1 MPSWGATFLHFW
13 FYAHPTPPETM
24 LIHNLRKSFPSDAVV
39 KNLLA
44 KAGDPRDTGLIPG
57 WGRFPGGGNGNPLRY
72 SCLEN
77 SMDRG
82 AWWVTVHG
90 ATKRRTRLSAHTHTH
105 THTLHKIK
113 NYSKLTISSVASGPF
128 SLPKILFPSPSSM
141 YPNSVQMSHLKKM
154 LLSWSRVDLQCCV
167 NFYSTKISTVNFY
180 CSDSVMHILF
190 HIFSIMVYH
199 QMVNIVPC
207 AIQ

>member
-90 ATKRRTRLSAHTHTH
+90 ATKRRTRVSARTHTHTH

-128 SLPKILFPSPSSM
+128 SLPKILFLPL
-141 YPNSVQMSHLKKM
+141 HLCIPTQFRCHIWKKCYF
-154 LLSWSRVDLQCCV
+154 LEVELIYNAVL
-167 NFYSTKISTVNFY
+167 ISTVQKFLLLISTVVIQL
-180 CSDSVMHILF
+180 C
-190 HIFSIMVYH
+190 IFFFIFFPLWF
-199 QMVNIVPC
+199 ITRWW
-207 AIQ
+207 I